1 MSKLSKENKFIDVS
15 DYGRPIAK
23 ICAQWLKETAVTPIH
38 VTLVFGICGIV
49 AIYSILQHWYLTA
62 ALFLILKSIIDGI
75 DGELA
80 RVKKIPSY
88 TGRYLDSVFDILLNA
103 GFLMTIGYTTRAPL
117 WLILLAF
124 IAIQLQGTLYNYY
137 YVILRTNTEGG
148 DATSKI
154 TETSSPTAFPGENQ
168 QMVTVLYHIY
178 NVLYILFDKAIYYAD
193 PKAVICTALPN
204 WFMTLVSFYGLG
216 AQLLLMALF
225 LVLNGIDYI
234 LPFFIGY
241 SVFILLLIVLRRNL
255 PATAE

>member
-1 MSKLSKENKFIDVS
+1 MSVWYITESSV
-15 DYGRPIAK
+15 
-23 ICAQWLKETAVTPIH
+23 WLT
-38 VTLVFGICGIV
+38 F
-49 AIYSILQHWYLTA
+49 
-62 ALFLILKSIIDGI
+62 
-75 DGELA
+75 
-80 RVKKIPSY
+80 
-88 TGRYLDSVFDILLNA
+88 
-103 GFLMTIGYTTRAPL
+103 
-117 WLILLAF
+117 LAF
-124 IAIQLQGTLYNYY
+124 LGIQLQGTLYNYY

>member
-38 VTLVFGICGIV
+38 VTLIFGVCGII
-49 AIYSILQHWYLTA
+49 AMYSILQHWYLTA

-80 RVKKIPSY
+80 RVKKTPSY

-103 GFLMTIGYTTRAPL
+103 GFLMTIGYTTHAPL

-154 TETSSPTAFPGENQ
+154 TETSIANSLSRRKPAIGEY
-168 QMVTVLYHIY
+168 TVSYL
-178 NVLYILFDKAIYYAD
+178 
-193 PKAVICTALPN
+193 
-204 WFMTLVSFYGLG
+204 
-216 AQLLLMALF
+216 
-225 LVLNGIDYI
+225 
-234 LPFFIGY
+234 
-241 SVFILLLIVLRRNL
+241 
-255 PATAE
+255 